1 MIQLTQSVQA
11 VLIPITVQ
19 NVTVGTTLHLP
30 HLAYLVQILRNA
42 VSAAKLLA
50 NVYRAMMGIIYLL
63 TVNNAQAALRSR
75 HSVNFV
81 VTPQAVIIAIADT
94 I

>member
-1 MIQLTQSVQA
+1 
-11 VLIPITVQ
+11 
-19 NVTVGTTLHLP
+19 VGITLHPP
-30 HLAYLVQILRNA
+30 HRVYLVQILRNA

-50 NVYRAMMGIIYLL
+50 NVFCAMMDIIYLL
-63 TVNNAQAALRSR
+63 AAQLAPAAPLLH

-81 VTPQAVIIAIADT
+81 VEPPAVITAAADT

>member
-1 MIQLTQSVQA
+1 M
-11 VLIPITVQ
+11 
-19 NVTVGTTLHLP
+19 GTILHPP
-30 HLAYLVQILRNA
+30 HRAYLVQILRNA

-50 NVYRAMMGIIYLL
+50 NVYRVIMDIIYLL
-63 TVNNAQAALRSR
+63 TANNAQAAPRSR

-81 VTPQAVIIAIADT
+81 MAPQAVIIAIADT

>member
-1 MIQLTQSVQA
+1 
-11 VLIPITVQ
+11 
-19 NVTVGTTLHLP
+19 
-30 HLAYLVQILRNA
+30 

-50 NVYRAMMGIIYLL
+50 NVYRVIMDTIYLL
-63 TVNNAQAALRSR
+63 MANNAQAAPRSR